1 MAARGRKRVF
11 LIDGTSNIFRAY
23 FAIRGGM
30 TSEDGLPTN
39 AIYGFTQILRKLLKD
54 ESPDYLAVAFDTAE
68 PTFRHKKFKEYKAQ
82 RPAPPDDLIPQ
93 FEFAPKVCEALGVL
107 ALEAPGYEADDILAT
122 LAHKARADGFDVV
135 VVASDKDLL
144 QIVGDGILVMNPHK
158 DNLLLDAEK
167 VKEVFGVRP
176 DQVTDVLALWGD
188 ASDNVP
194 GVTGI
199 GEKGA
204 KKIIAEYGDLESA
217 IARAEEIQRKSYREN
232 LIAEADKARFS
243 KELVTLDSAAPV
255 EFTPEALRRR
265 EPDQT
270 QAYALFKSLG
280 FQSILSEFQPAPS
293 GPTADY
299 RAILDPD
306 ELRELAEKLR
316 AAGRFAVDTET
327 TSLDPLRGELVGM
340 SFCFEPGRAWYL
352 PLRHRT
358 VGAPEQI
365 PVEEAREILRPLL
378 SDPAVGKVGQNIK
391 FDLLVLERA
400 GMELDGIDFDTMLA
414 SYVINPGARHNM
426 DELAL
431 QHLGHHTI
439 HYQDVAGK
447 GAKQVTLDQVEIDR
461 VRDYAAEDADV
472 TWQLYEVLSER
483 LKGSSQEPLYR
494 DLELP
499 LLRVL
504 AGMERAG
511 VKVDV
516 EYLGGLSREYQSELS
531 RLQARIHEA
540 AGHPFNIQSPRQL
553 AEVLFDELGLTSK
566 KRTAKTRSRSTSVD
580 ALGALA
586 GSHDLPRLVLD
597 YRGLAKLK
605 STYVDALPTMVNPD
619 TGRVHTSFNQTVAAT
634 GRLSSSDP
642 NLQNIPIRTEQGRRI
657 RRAFVPEAGHVLVT
671 ADYSQVEL
679 RILAHMSGD
688 PVLLEA
694 FRAGEDIHR
703 ATAARIQGI
712 DPKAVTKEMRNRAKA
727 INFGI
732 LYGMSAS
739 RLAREQG
746 MERAEAEQFIRDY
759 FHHFRR
765 VKEFIEETKAA
776 ALAAGSVETLFGRVR
791 YLPDLESPNPMIRQA
806 ADRAAV
812 NTPIQGTAA
821 DLIKMAM
828 LAVDRRLAEEG
839 LRSRLILQVHDE
851 LVLEVPVDETEAA
864 RDLVIACMEGVHA
877 LDAPLVVDAGTGD
890 NWLEAK

>member
-1 MAARGRKRVF
+1 
-11 LIDGTSNIFRAY
+11 
-23 FAIRGGM
+23 
-30 TSEDGLPTN
+30 
-39 AIYGFTQILRKLLKD
+39 
-54 ESPDYLAVAFDTAE
+54 
-68 PTFRHKKFKEYKAQ
+68 
-82 RPAPPDDLIPQ
+82 
-93 FEFAPKVCEALGVL
+93 
-107 ALEAPGYEADDILAT
+107 
-122 LAHKARADGFDVV
+122 
-135 VVASDKDLL
+135 
-144 QIVGDGILVMNPHK
+144 
-158 DNLLLDAEK
+158 
-167 VKEVFGVRP
+167 
-176 DQVTDVLALWGD
+176 
-188 ASDNVP
+188 
-194 GVTGI
+194 
-199 GEKGA
+199 
-204 KKIIAEYGDLESA
+204 
-217 IARAEEIQRKSYREN
+217 
-232 LIAEADKARFS
+232 
-243 KELVTLDSAAPV
+243 
-255 EFTPEALRRR
+255 
-265 EPDQT
+265 
-270 QAYALFKSLG
+270 
-280 FQSILSEFQPAPS
+280 
-293 GPTADY
+293 
-299 RAILDPD
+299 
-306 ELRELAEKLR
+306 
-316 AAGRFAVDTET
+316 
-327 TSLDPLRGELVGM
+327 
-340 SFCFEPGRAWYL
+340 
-352 PLRHRT
+352 
-358 VGAPEQI
+358 
-365 PVEEAREILRPLL
+365 
-378 SDPAVGKVGQNIK
+378 
-391 FDLLVLERA
+391 
-400 GMELDGIDFDTMLA
+400 
-414 SYVINPGARHNM
+414 
-426 DELAL
+426 
-431 QHLGHHTI
+431 
-439 HYQDVAGK
+439 
-447 GAKQVTLDQVEIDR
+447 
-461 VRDYAAEDADV
+461 
-472 TWQLYEVLSER
+472 
-483 LKGSSQEPLYR
+483 
-494 DLELP
+494 
-499 LLRVL
+499 
-504 AGMERAG
+504 
-511 VKVDV
+511 
-516 EYLGGLSREYQSELS
+516 
-531 RLQARIHEA
+531 
-540 AGHPFNIQSPRQL
+540 
-553 AEVLFDELGLTSK
+553 
-566 KRTAKTRSRSTSVD
+566 VD
-580 ALGALA
+580 ALEALA

-828 LAVDRRLAEEG
+828 LAVDRRLAEER

-851 LVLEVPVDETEAA
+851 LVLEVPIDETEAA
-864 RDLVIACMEGVHA
+864 RSLVVACMEGVHA